1 MTHFQTGQDVA
12 LDVDS
17 CSLDELAAQFGR
29 AIARVRAALDERGV
43 GDADR
48 IVRAWISGLDPR
60 ARAGVLATVLA
71 PAWPRGCEAIVAAV
85 LAGAAAAVRQ
95 AQA

>member
-12 LDVDS
+12 LDVER
-17 CSLDELAAQFGR
+17 CSLDELAAQIGR

-48 IVRAWISGLDPR
+48 IVRAWIAGLDASSR
-60 ARAGVLATVLA
+60 ADVLATVLS
-71 PAWPRGCEAIVAAV
+71 PAWPRGCEAIVAAIV
-85 LAGAAAAVRQ
+85 SARYASA
-95 AQA
+95 